1 MPRPSDRLLEVR
13 GLSKAYRGRPVLA
26 DVSFGV
32 DAGSV
37 VAVTG
42 ANGAGK
48 TTLLRCLAGLTRCA
62 GAMHLDGRP
71 LGFAAH
77 RPEVAYLPQHADLPE
92 WATGAELLELFGRLR
107 AAEPSPDGLPGGF
120 LPDLDARVGTLSG
133 GQRRRLAL
141 AGVLAGNPALLLLDE
156 PAANLDDAGTA
167 GLWQV
172 LAGLRDRGAA
182 VLVATPAPA
191 EFDGLAD
198 RLLVVSDGR
207 LSDDRP
213 LGRVDAAMTAE
224 TVA

>member
-1 MPRPSDRLLEVR
+1 MSLLPDRLLEVR
-13 GLSKAYRGRPVLA
+13 SLSKSFRGRPVLR

-42 ANGAGK
+42 SNGAGK

-62 GAMHLDGRP
+62 GDLHLGGRP
-71 LGFAAH
+71 IGFGVH
-77 RPEVAYLPQHADLPE
+77 RRELAYLPQHTDLPE
-92 WATGAELLELFGRLR
+92 WATGAEVLDLFRRLR
-107 AAEPSPDGLPGGF
+107 GADQALDELPPGF

-141 AGVLAGNPALLLLDE
+141 AGVLAGNPLLLLLDE
-156 PAANLDDAGTA
+156 PAANLDDTGTA

-172 LAGLRDRGAA
+172 LAGVRDRGAT
-182 VLVATPAPA
+182 VLVATPSPG
-191 EFDGLAD
+191 ELDGLAD
-198 RLLVVSDGR
+198 RLLILADGR

-213 LGRVDAAMTAE
+213 LRCASGALTVE